1 MYKPVVA
8 VVLVVVFAVGGVGVV
23 MYEPVV
29 VVLVLLMCLN
39 LFLLLLQPFLR
50 SAKNFSCL
58 NETFSLPFFSA
69 FATEHKIGK
78 NEKTRNRS
86 LRKFRFQ
93 ECFGLSRFRARI
105 GSSSISGSR
114 LQAQS

>member
-58 NETFSLPFFSA
+58 NETFSLPFFLLLQRNTKSERTKKPEIEVSGN
-69 FATEHKIGK
+69 FGFK
-78 NEKTRNRS
+78 NVLVCLASE
-86 LRKFRFQ
+86 L
-93 ECFGLSRFRARI
+93 E
-105 GSSSISGSR
+105 
-114 LQAQS
+114 